1 MTSLRTKSGIYYSS
15 SRNQLPLA
23 AALTWE
29 CLEGLESDRYV
40 NLNARSATGSG
51 GNEPGQGTVR
61 VPNAIDANS

>member
-15 SRNQLPLA
+15 SRNQLPL

-51 GNEPGQGTVR
+51 GIEPGLGTVR